1 MNIQWFPGH
10 MHKASKDVRTIL
22 PQVDVIIEIL
32 DARIPF
38 SSDNPMIARLRGD
51 KPCIKLLNK
60 SDLADAERTAQWQT
74 FLEQERGVK
83 TLAVSSK
90 QPEKL
95 KQLPVLCKKLVP
107 EKAANNRLITAL
119 IMGIPNVGKS
129 TTINLLAG
137 RIVAKTG
144 NEPAITKTQQRID
157 LGNNL
162 ILMDTP
168 GLLWANLENENTGYR
183 LAVTGAIRD
192 TAIDHN
198 DVAHFAAEI
207 LTAQYPDLL
216 KQRFQLEELPKK
228 AEELLAAIGKQR
240 GCLKS
245 GGIVDMDKAAKIF
258 LNEYRTGNLGGITL
272 ETPEIMLEELAQLKI
287 LRAEKAEKKLAR
299 QQKNKFN
306 H

>member
-60 SDLADAERTAQWQT
+60 SDLADAERTALWQT

-95 KQLPVLCKKLVP
+95 KQLPALCKKLVP
-107 EKAANNRLITAL
+107 EKSAHNRLITAL

-157 LGNNL
+157 IGNNI

-198 DVAHFAAEI
+198 DVAHFAAET

-216 KQRFQLEELPKK
+216 KQRFQLQELPKN
-228 AEELLAAIGKQR
+228 AEELLASIGKQR

-287 LRAEKAEKKLAR
+287 LRAEKAEKKLTR
-299 QQKNKFN
+299 QQKK
-306 H
+306 